1 MSEVIKTIEDGW
13 DCVPE
18 LTEAVDLIDEIETYV
33 YEIKRCKR
41 DSELESMVEEMKE
54 KLQEAIDVLDTID
67 TDQEFE
73 TTDEEEYY

>member
-41 DSELESMVEEMKE
+41 DSELETMVEEMKE
-54 KLQEAIDVLDTID
+54 KLQEAIDVLETID

-73 TTDEEEYY
+73 TTDDEEYY